1 MNKLI
6 FLLSGLLIIGCGSE
20 AKEEAHVEEAPV
32 EEVKVEE
39 SGEW

>member
-20 AKEEAHVEEAPV
+20 AKEEAHVDEAPV
-32 EEVKVEE
+32 EEVKPEE
-39 SGEW
+39 SGE

>member
-32 EEVKVEE
+32 QEVKVEE
-39 SGEW
+39 SGE